1 MPYVL
6 PDARRVAPDRAF
18 ELNGNQYPRNWLKL
32 SSPERREALGITWE
46 ADPAPQAPVD
56 PPLADVKAQL
66 SKQVD
71 AEAEVVRLKYITP
84 GSGQAMTYSEKL
96 AEARLI
102 LISQQT
108 ADAANAMDA
117 ATLQATYPMI
127 AACVGVDGATPSTV
141 ATTVAGKWAAWAQVG
156 AMIEKKRRAAG
167 AAIEAATTVDAVM
180 AAASV
185 DWTVV

>member
-1 MPYVL
+1 M
-6 PDARRVAPDRAF
+6 
-18 ELNGNQYPRNWLKL
+18 GM
-32 SSPERREALGITWE
+32 
-46 ADPAPQAPVD
+46 
-56 PPLADVKAQL
+56 QL
-66 SKQVD
+66 SGDLSRDELEPTVIKAFLKARVN
-71 AEAEVVRLKYITP
+71 AEAESVRLKYITP

>member
-1 MPYVL
+1 MTSLFHL
-6 PDARRVAPDRAF
+6 PDGQTVAEHTPF
-18 ELNGNQYPRNWLKL
+18 SLGGVNYPANWLTL
-32 SSPERREALGITWE
+32 AGPDDLIACGISSEVVIEPPPAL
-46 ADPAPQAPVD
+46 
-56 PPLADVKAQL
+56 
-66 SKQVD
+66 
-71 AEAEVVRLKYITP
+71 AEAKAAAKVRVDVAAEQTRMLYITP

-108 ADAANAMDA
+108 ADAADAMDA

-141 ATTVAGKWAAWAQVG
+141 ATTVVGKWAAWAQVG

-167 AAIEAATTVDAVM
+167 AAIEAATTVDAVT